1 MVYSSREDHEPMLDK
16 PFVAKYKPI
25 PIKTLLKNMQDEA
38 SIALDMSFYS
48 LIYGDVD
55 VAQEVE
61 KIDEKVD
68 EEFNLLA
75 IQLMLAARDPDD
87 AEKLLPALRLGIAI
101 DQVVEASSDIAI
113 TVIKGYKAGSV
124 VKAALEITE
133 EIYLKV
139 VIDERYDG
147 ITIEKFKEQFGAVDV
162 IAVRSSGVLVVNPPD
177 DLTLKKGDVLVVRG
191 DRDDVMRV
199 AKAFNIDLVIPS
211 DQFSPEVKEVASR
224 LALLK
229 NLSEIAF
236 DLAVYSLLY
245 QDYIAAEEVLEL
257 ESFIDDES
265 AKLEMEV
272 MKHTKDPQEMYVA
285 TVLIRSLE
293 KVSDAATN
301 IAQLSLSKNE
311 VHPILRK
318 IKEESEEKV
327 IVILIKGDCDIT
339 LKELEDKINGNVI
352 AIYVEGT
359 WIPLPNLGTKL
370 KKGMKVLAKIYEEL
384 EELDLP
390 CPVEVR

>member
-1 MVYSSREDHEPMLDK
+1 MLDK
-16 PFVAKYKPI
+16 PFVAKYKPV
-25 PIKTLLKNMQDEA
+25 PIKTLLKSMQDEA

-61 KIDEKVD
+61 KIDEKID

-87 AEKLLPALRLGIAI
+87 ATTLLPALRLGIAI
-101 DQVVEASSDIAI
+101 DQVVEASSDIAT

-124 VKAALEITE
+124 VKAALETTE

-139 VIDERYDG
+139 TVDENCAG
-147 ITIEKFKEQFGAVDV
+147 MSIERFKEEFGAVDI

-177 DLTLKKGDVLVVRG
+177 DLTLKRGDVLILRG
-191 DRDDVMRV
+191 DRDDIIRV
-199 AKAFNIDLVIPS
+199 AKEFNVSLEVPS
-211 DQFSPEVKEVASR
+211 DQFSDEIREVAHR

-229 NLSEIAF
+229 NLSEITF

-245 QDYIAAEEVLEL
+245 QDYVAAEEVLEL

-265 AKLEMEV
+265 TKLEIEV
-272 MKHTKDPQEMYVA
+272 MKHTKEPQEMYVA

-301 IAQLSLSKNE
+301 IAQLTLSGND
-311 VHPILRK
+311 VHPILKK

-327 IVILIKGDCDIT
+327 LVIIIMEDCEIT
-339 LKELEDKINGNVI
+339 LKELEDEINGNVI
-352 AIYVEGT
+352 AIYVEGA
-359 WIPLPNLGTKL
+359 WIPLPSLGTKL
-370 KKGMKVLAKIYEEL
+370 KKGMKVLAKVYEKIHAE
-384 EELDLP
+384 LP
-390 CPVEVR
+390 CSVEVR